1 MNPVAAS
8 RLTVVEE
15 DDLPPPSTVDAVAS
29 IARRELAPLAA
40 DIDSGALYPA
50 DLLRRLGDAGAW
62 GSHRPSHGAAD
73 LRCAIQ
79 SIAAL
84 GEVCGATAFMAWCQN
99 TLVWYAANSG
109 NLALAGFTNDV
120 ATAKILGGTGLS
132 NPMKSFFGIERL
144 KLK

>member
-50 DLLRRLGDAGAW
+50 QLLRRLGDAGAW
-62 GSHRPSHGAAD
+62 GSHLTRNGAAD

-79 SIAAL
+79 SMAAI
-84 GEVCGATAFMAWCQN
+84 GEVCGATAFMAWCQD
-99 TLVWYAANSG
+99 TLVWYAGNST
-109 NLALAGFTNDV
+109 NLKLASRFGRGF
-120 ATAKILGGTGLS
+120 ATGRILGGTGLS
-132 NPMKSFFGIERL
+132 
-144 KLK
+144 